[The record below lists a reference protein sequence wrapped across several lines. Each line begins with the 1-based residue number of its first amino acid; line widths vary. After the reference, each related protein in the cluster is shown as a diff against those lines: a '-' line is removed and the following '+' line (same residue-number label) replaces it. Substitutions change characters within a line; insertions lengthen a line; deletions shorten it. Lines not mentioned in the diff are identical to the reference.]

1 MSTDNPKILKVSDG
15 IFKFWFVEQ
24 RHYVRTHPVRKVL
37 RSFFKSDP
45 PVILR
50 PQACGALFGS
60 FSRAS
65 SFERKNAMVKTNFS
79 QKHTIIAT
87 AWRLPVFLC
96 KKRRRRK
103 EVVLRTTSLSKRNA
117 GRCGAGRS
125 LFEKSSAKTFIA
137 GCVRTQCPS
146 PTNQNLKF

>member
-1 MSTDNPKILKVSDG
+1 MAYASGKLFALKSKQNRVG
-15 IFKFWFVEQ
+15 KLMFIGEG
-24 RHYVRTHPVRKVL
+24 HNVRTHPVIKVL

-65 SFERKNAMVKTNFS
+65 SFERKNAVVKTNFS

-96 KKRRRRK
+96 KKRRKEKPIKKKRRALRRG
-103 EVVLRTTSLSKRNA
+103 EVA
-117 GRCGAGRS
+117 
-125 LFEKSSAKTFIA
+125 F
-137 GCVRTQCPS
+137 
-146 PTNQNLKF
+146 